1 MKLSLAPSSVR
12 CDLVR
17 VLRSGIRIQLIAPVT
32 RMTVGISGARGLVT
46 GVEEALYPVYCTTT
60 KDWSEV
66 EFSWEEQ

>member
-1 MKLSLAPSSVR
+1 MKLSLAPSNVR
-12 CDLVR
+12 CGLVS

-32 RMTVGISGARGLVT
+32 RMTVGISGARRLVT

-66 EFSWEEQ
+66 EFSQGEQ